1 MGEDAK
7 TFLHFPTT
15 SDKPITLPEL
25 SDVFMGD
32 QAELEY
38 YMEEMRRRHLTI
50 VMLQGEDVI
59 LLRRL
64 VQGTRCPYWQQEE
77 NQCSRPLDPQAPC
90 YNVGWIG
97 GYSTALS
104 IKVVYPPANKTAVTY
119 DAGARLEFKP
129 RPWTIH
135 EPKLKERDVIIR
147 KYTGLRYELTNVSE
161 VVFRGLPMH
170 QEFDVR
176 ECTPS
181 TETFIYKVSVAQGQ

>member
-1 MGEDAK
+1 MGEGDK

-15 SDKPITLPEL
+15 SDKPITLPVL

-38 YMEEMRRRHLTI
+38 YVEEMRRRHLTI
-50 VMLQGEDVI
+50 VMLQGEDVF

-97 GYSTALS
+97 GYTPSLP
-104 IKVVYPPANKTAVTY
+104 IKVVYPPSNRTSVIY
-119 DAGARLEFKP
+119 EAGNRVEFRP

-135 EPKLKERDVIIR
+135 EPQLKERDIIVR
-147 KYTGLRYELTNVSE
+147 KYTGIRYELQNISE
-161 VVFRGLPMH
+161 VKMRGLTMH
-170 QEFDVR
+170 QEFDTR
-176 ECTPS
+176 ELTQS
-181 TETFIYKVSVAQGQ
+181 TETFIYQVPVQQR